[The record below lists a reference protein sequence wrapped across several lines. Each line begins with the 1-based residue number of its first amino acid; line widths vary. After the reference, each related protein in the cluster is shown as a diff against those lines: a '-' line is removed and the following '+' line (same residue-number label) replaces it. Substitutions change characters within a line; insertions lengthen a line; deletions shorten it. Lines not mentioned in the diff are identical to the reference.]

1 MENIEEF
8 KKRIRESIVGG
19 MSQTFGG
26 VGSVQEKTDVKVDQ
40 LAGAVIA
47 AGPQKAGDAIAKMDP
62 NAFAEF
68 AKKIDAAGLAMLTQQ
83 FANGAGGA
91 APAADPAAP
100 PADLAAAGGAPAPVA
115 APTEPELTDL

>member
-19 MSQTFGG
+19 MSHTYGG
-26 VGSVQEKTDVKVDQ
+26 VGTVQEKTDVKVDQ

-62 NAFAEF
+62 NSFAEF

-83 FANGAGGA
+83 FANGVGT
-91 APAADPAAP
+91 APAADPAAGADP
-100 PADLAAAGGAPAPVA
+100 NAAPAADTAGGAP